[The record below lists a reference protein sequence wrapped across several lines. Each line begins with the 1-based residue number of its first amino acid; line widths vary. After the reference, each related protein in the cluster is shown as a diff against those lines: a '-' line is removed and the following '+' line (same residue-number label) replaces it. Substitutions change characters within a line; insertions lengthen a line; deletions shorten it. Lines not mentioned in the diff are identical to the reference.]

1 MAVEA
6 IKSAAASMAV
16 KPVEI
21 AKPVTIEPVTTAVA
35 EPNVA
40 VKEVQGSAK
49 NNANEEKGHGENKE
63 GQASKGQ
70 IKSAVSHANNKLRK
84 TGCQFSY
91 HEGTKR
97 VSITVI
103 DKETNEVIKE
113 IPPEE
118 TLEMVEKMWE
128 LAGILV
134 DEKR

>member
-6 IKSAAASMAV
+6 IKSAAASMAM

-21 AKPVTIEPVTTAVA
+21 VKPVTIEPVTTAVA

-49 NNANEEKGHGENKE
+49 NNANEEKGHGEGRE

-70 IKSAVSHANNKLRK
+70 IKSAVSHANNRLKK

-91 HEGTKR
+91 HEETKR

-103 DKETNEVIKE
+103 DNGRG
-113 IPPEE
+113 IP
-118 TLEMVEKMWE
+118 V
-128 LAGILV
+128 GINPQKGIPTV
-134 DEKR
+134 TVVFTIQCTKKPKFV